1 MDKIVISL
9 GVHKK
14 LKKHS
19 KKKGLLKKLIHYLK
33 SDTYMFAPLVS
44 PQPSDFL
51 PTNTLPTGVEI
62 MKSSKEK
69 DQKLLKKVGEY
80 LKSDCYMYAPLIC
93 RQPSH
98 DFDANIVTPPSG
110 PVWHLK
116 RVTTA
121 ASTRKITQPSDN
133 SHLKSST
140 VLRQTH
146 RETVKHIAHQNC
158 RSSSVPGKGLLET
171 ERRKLVVE

>member
-14 LKKHS
+14 FKKHS
-19 KKKGLLKKLIHYLK
+19 KKKGLLKKVIHYLK

-51 PTNTLPTGVEI
+51 PRNTLPTGVEI

-93 RQPSH
+93 RKPSH
-98 DFDANIVTPPSG
+98 DFDANIVIPPSG
-110 PVWHLK
+110 
-116 RVTTA
+116 
-121 ASTRKITQPSDN
+121 Q
-133 SHLKSST
+133 
-140 VLRQTH
+140 
-146 RETVKHIAHQNC
+146 
-158 RSSSVPGKGLLET
+158 
-171 ERRKLVVE
+171 

>member
-14 LKKHS
+14 IKKHS
-19 KKKGLLKKLIHYLK
+19 KKGLLKKVIHYLK

-44 PQPSDFL
+44 PQSSDFL

-62 MKSSKEK
+62 MKPSKEK
-69 DQKLLKKVGEY
+69 NQKLLKKVGEY

-110 PVWHLK
+110 TSL
-116 RVTTA
+116 
-121 ASTRKITQPSDN
+121 ASEKGN
-133 SHLKSST
+133 H
-140 VLRQTH
+140 
-146 RETVKHIAHQNC
+146 
-158 RSSSVPGKGLLET
+158 SSVNPLTTLILKAALYSD
-171 ERRKLVVE
+171 KLIAKQ